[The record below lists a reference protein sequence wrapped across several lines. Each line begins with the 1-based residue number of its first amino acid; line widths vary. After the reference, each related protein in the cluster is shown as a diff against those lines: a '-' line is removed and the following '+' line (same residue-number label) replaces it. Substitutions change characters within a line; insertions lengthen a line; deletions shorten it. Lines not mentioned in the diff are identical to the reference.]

1 MAIRSILSL
10 LAGVGMLLFGIKTM
24 GDGLEYA
31 AGSKMKKILGTLTKN
46 RFTAVLMGAL
56 VTALIQSSAATTVMV
71 VGFVNAGLM
80 TLAQAA
86 GVIMGANIGTT
97 ATSVLIALNLGSIA
111 PVALFI
117 GVFLYLF
124 VKKDIVK
131 HIGQTIAG
139 SGMLFFGL
147 NTMSSATE
155 FLQSSDAFIGF
166 ITKYS
171 NPFIGILIG
180 IVITVAIQ
188 SSAGSIGILQALAL
202 QGLIPL
208 NFAIYIIY
216 GQNIG
221 TVVTALIS
229 SAASKTNS
237 KRAAVIHLLF
247 NVVGTIIF
255 LLITAFTPYVSLL
268 ESFTD
273 NPAAQISAAHIIF
286 NVVSTIII
294 FPFINKLIKLSCI
307 LVPEKEEEAEDKSQ
321 FKFYDT
327 RLLSTPPVAVAQIGR
342 EVVRMAELARKNLN
356 RAADALINAD
366 TSKCGKIIE
375 TEDTINFLNHNIT
388 SNLVKI
394 NALDL
399 DYSDAKYIGRLFHVV
414 NDIERIGDHAL
425 NLSEAAQVRVGER
438 MEISDEALA
447 ELENMRR
454 CTMTLLDGAI
464 SAFEKQE
471 LTAEEASRLGKLENT
486 VDDLKREYETKHIE
500 RLNKNRCET
509 RAGLMFVN
517 TLIDFERVGDHA
529 MNIAWKVRKR
539 PQEEIEAEPAVIG
552 NI

>member
-1 MAIRSILSL
+1 MGITNILYL

-31 AGSKMKKILGTLTKN
+31 AGSKMKRILGTLTKN
-46 RFTAVLMGAL
+46 RFTAVLMGAV

-97 ATSVLIALNLGSIA
+97 VTSVLIALNLGSIA
-111 PVALFI
+111 PVALFV

-124 VKKDIVK
+124 VKKDIIK

-139 SGMLFFGL
+139 SGMLFWGL
-147 NTMSSATE
+147 NTMSSSTE
-155 FLQSSDAFIGF
+155 FLQTSDAFIDF

-180 IVITVAIQ
+180 IVITVVLQ

-255 LLITAFTPYVSLL
+255 LIITAFTPYISLL
-268 ESFTD
+268 ESISD

-286 NVVSTIII
+286 NVASTIII
-294 FPFINKLIKLSCI
+294 FPFINQLIKLSCI
-307 LVPEKEEEAEDKSQ
+307 LVPEKDEEAETPQ
-321 FKFYDT
+321 LKFYDT
-327 RLLSTPPVAVAQIGR
+327 RLLGTPPVAVEQIGR
-342 EVVRMAELARKNLN
+342 EVIRMAELARKNLN
-356 RAADALINAD
+356 RAADALINSD
-366 TSKCGKIIE
+366 ISKCKKIDE

-425 NLSEAAQVRVGER
+425 NLSEAAQVRVDEKLE
-438 MEISDEALA
+438 MSDEAIA
-447 ELENMRR
+447 ELQNMRK
-454 CTMTLLDGAI
+454 CVMTLVDGAI
-464 SAFEKQE
+464 NVFEKQE
-471 LTAEEASRLGKLENT
+471 LTSDEASRLGTLENT
-486 VDDLKREYETKHIE
+486 IDNLKREYETKHIE
-500 RLNKNRCET
+500 RLNKNKCET
-509 RAGLMFVN
+509 RAGLLFLN

-539 PQEEIEAEPAVIG
+539 PQEEIETEPVSVETF
-552 NI
+552 

>member
-1 MAIRSILSL
+1 MGIGNL
-10 LAGVGMLLFGIKTM
+10 LYLFGGVGMLLFGIKTM
-24 GDGLEYA
+24 GEGLEYA
-31 AGSKMKKILGTLTKN
+31 AGSKMKRILGTLTKN

-97 ATSVLIALNLGSIA
+97 VTSVLIALNLGSIA

-117 GVFLYLF
+117 GVFMYLF

-139 SGMLFFGL
+139 SGMLFWGL
-147 NTMSSATE
+147 NTMSSSTE

-171 NPFIGILIG
+171 NPIVGILIG

-188 SSAGSIGILQALAL
+188 SSAGSIGILQALAM

-255 LLITAFTPYVSLL
+255 LLITAFTPYIKLL
-268 ESFTD
+268 ESITD
-273 NPAAQISAAHIIF
+273 NAAMQISAAHIIF
-286 NVVSTIII
+286 NVASTIII

-307 LVPEKEEEAEDKSQ
+307 LVPEKDEESDTPQ

-327 RLLSTPPVAVAQIGR
+327 RLLSTPPVAVEQIGR

-366 TSKCGKIIE
+366 VSKREKINE

-425 NLSEAAQVRVGER
+425 NLSEAAQVRVGEKL
-438 MEISDEALA
+438 EISDEAIA
-447 ELENMRR
+447 ELENMRK
-454 CTMTLLDGAI
+454 CTMLLLDGAI
-464 SAFEKQE
+464 AAFEKQE
-471 LTAEEASRLGKLENT
+471 LTPEEASRINTLENT
-486 VDDLKREYETKHIE
+486 VDNLKREYEAKHIE

-529 MNIAWKVRKR
+529 INIAWKVRKK
-539 PQEEIEAEPAVIG
+539 PQEDIEPETVVIE

>member
-1 MAIRSILSL
+1 MNTSNLLYL

-97 ATSVLIALNLGSIA
+97 VTSVLIALNLGSVA
-111 PVALFI
+111 PFALFI

-139 SGMLFFGL
+139 FGMLFWGL

-155 FLQSSDAFIGF
+155 FLQESDAFIGF

-171 NPFIGILIG
+171 NPFVGILIG
-180 IVITVAIQ
+180 LVITVAIQ
-188 SSAGSIGILQALAL
+188 SSSGSIGILQALAL
-202 QGLIPL
+202 QGLVPI
-208 NFAIYIIY
+208 NFAVYIIY

-221 TVVTALIS
+221 TVVTALIA

-255 LLITAFTPYVSLL
+255 LLITAFTPYVKLL
-268 ESFTD
+268 ESISD
-273 NPAAQISAAHIIF
+273 NAAVQISAAHIIF
-286 NVVSTIII
+286 NVVSTVII

-307 LVPEKEEEAEDKSQ
+307 LVPEKDDESETPQ

-327 RLLSTPPVAVAQIGR
+327 RLLSTPPVAVEQIGR
-342 EVVRMAELARKNLN
+342 EVIRMAELARKNLN
-356 RAADALINAD
+356 RAADALIKSD
-366 TSKCGKIIE
+366 ISKCEKIEE

-425 NLSEAAQVRVGER
+425 NLSDAARVRVGEKL
-438 MEISDEALA
+438 EISDEAIA

-454 CTMTLLDGAI
+454 CTLTLFDGAVG
-464 SAFEKQE
+464 AFEKQE
-471 LTAEEASRLGKLENT
+471 LTAEEARRLSALENT
-486 VDDLKREYETKHIE
+486 VDNLKKEYEIKHIE
-500 RLNKNRCET
+500 RLNNNTCGT

-529 MNIAWKVRKR
+529 TNIAWAVRKK
-539 PQEEIEAEPAVIG
+539 PHEEIEANSVPAEKA
-552 NI
+552 

>member
-1 MAIRSILSL
+1 MGISNL
-10 LAGVGMLLFGIKTM
+10 LYLFGGVGMLLFGIKTM
-24 GDGLEYA
+24 GEGLEYA
-31 AGSKMKKILGTLTKN
+31 AGSKMKRILGTLTKN

-97 ATSVLIALNLGSIA
+97 VTSVLIALNLGSIA

-117 GVFLYLF
+117 GVFMYLF

-139 SGMLFFGL
+139 SGMLFWGL
-147 NTMSSATE
+147 NTMSSSTE
-155 FLQSSDAFIGF
+155 FLQNSDAFIGF

-171 NPFIGILIG
+171 NPIVGILIG

-188 SSAGSIGILQALAL
+188 SSAGSIGILQALAM

-255 LLITAFTPYVSLL
+255 LLITAFTPYIKLL
-268 ESFTD
+268 ESITD
-273 NPAAQISAAHIIF
+273 NAAMQISAAHIIF
-286 NVVSTIII
+286 NVASTIII

-307 LVPEKEEEAEDKSQ
+307 LVPEKDEEAETPQ

-327 RLLSTPPVAVAQIGR
+327 RLLSTPPVAVEQIGR
-342 EVVRMAELARKNLN
+342 EVIRMAELARKNLN

-366 TSKCGKIIE
+366 ISKREKIIE

-425 NLSEAAQVRVGER
+425 NLSEAAQVRVSEKL
-438 MEISDEALA
+438 EISDEAIA

-471 LTAEEASRLGKLENT
+471 LTPEEASRLGALENT
-486 VDDLKREYETKHIE
+486 VDNLKREYETKHIE

-517 TLIDFERVGDHA
+517 TLVDFERVGDHA
-529 MNIAWKVRKR
+529 INIAWKVRKK
-539 PQEEIEAEPAVIG
+539 PHEGIETEPILIE
-552 NI
+552 NN